1 MKKLLIALS
10 IATCTFVG
18 MEAKDLSGV
27 KIYINPG
34 HGGYWNGGADSVF
47 NEDGTLLLV
56 KGNDRNVPTINF
68 EPLDTNGFWE
78 SKCNLIK
85 SLELKRLLEQAGATV
100 KLSRTLNREIDDK
113 PLRMIGKEA
122 NAFGADAFI
131 SIHTNAAGERA
142 RVNYFLNVYN
152 KDASG
157 LGKNVTNMALS
168 RHQAT
173 MSISYLMDNDI
184 TVWSPRLIV
193 TEDKPFLGYSLGV
206 LRHLDIPG
214 FLVEGTFHDYR
225 PETHRLLNEDYAKL
239 HAWNVFRFYCDYFGA
254 DQPNYGVVA
263 GAVKDSKRVMTHER
277 YHNWIKGSHDMY
289 QPLNGADVTLIDANG
304 NVVGTYKTDNN
315 YNGVF
320 VFWNVKPGKYTVKME
335 ANGYKTVEKAIEVK
349 AGEMCDFVEMLND
362 PNYRIPKLVV
372 GEFNKWAFNLKTA
385 DLGNG
390 KYRLECD
397 ITRDVENAAICFT
410 KGGIVV
416 KDIKLGNLKKGKF
429 SQEVDLSNVRKKGLF
444 WEINQIKPLD

>member
-1 MKKLLIALS
+1 MKKLLLVLAVALL
-10 IATCTFVG
+10 G
-18 MEAKDLSGV
+18 MSMTAKDLSGV

-34 HGGYWNGGADSVF
+34 HGGYWNGGHDTVF
-47 NEDGTLLLV
+47 NADGSV
-56 KGNDRNVPTINF
+56 KEIRSNDRNVPTINY

-85 SLELKRLLEQAGATV
+85 GLELKRLLEGAGATV
-100 KLSRTLNREIDDK
+100 AISRTLNREIDDK
-113 PLRMIGKEA
+113 PLRTIGEEA

-131 SIHTNAAGERA
+131 SIHTNAAGSRA
-142 RVNYFLNVYN
+142 RVNYFLNVHN
-152 KDASG
+152 QDASG

-206 LRHLDIPG
+206 LRHLNVPG

-239 HAWNVFRFYCDYFGA
+239 SAWNLFRFYCDYFGA

-263 GAVKDSKRVMTHER
+263 GSVKDSKRIMTHER
-277 YHNWIKGSHDMY
+277 YHNWMQGTHDMY
-289 QPLNGADVTLIDANG
+289 QPINGAAITLLDANG
-304 NVVGTYKTDNN
+304 NKVGAYETDKN

-335 ANGYKTVEKAIEVK
+335 ADGYVTEEKAVEVK
-349 AGEMCDFVEMLND
+349 AGEICDFVEMLED
-362 PNYRIPKLVV
+362 PAYKEPKLVV
-372 GEFNKWAFNLKTA
+372 GEFNRWAFGLKTTA
-385 DLGNG
+385 LGG
-390 KYRLECD
+390 DKYKVECD
-397 ITRDVENAAICFT
+397 VLKDVDNAVLLFT
-410 KGGIVV
+410 QGGVVV
-416 KDIKLGNLKKGKF
+416 KDMELGNLAKGKF
-429 SQEVDLSNVRKKGLF
+429 EKEIDLSGVNKTGLF
-444 WEINQIKPLD
+444 WSIDQLKK